1 MPLSVPNDVTD
12 VKSQIDLLLEDFIYE
27 PDESAPE
34 EVQQAIHVAAAL
46 QRRAAGL
53 QSPEERRQQAELDR
67 MMHHPS
73 DKTTLVQMTDQ
84 AFRSD
89 AWNRS
94 ADQLIH
100 LLDVQGIPRFFSLF
114 DRTLLRGFQ
123 SFGGYLPSVSMPL
136 VKEKMRQETTNVVL
150 PAEEEHLDKHLTMR
164 KSQGLRM
171 NVNELGEALLGEEEA
186 KRRLDHY
193 LSLLKKP
200 EIEVISVKISTIYSQ
215 ILPLA
220 REHTVDVLCDRLEE
234 LFRAASESKF
244 TRHDGQEVTKL
255 VYLDMEEYRDMHLT
269 ADAFMQTL
277 DREGLQSVRA
287 GIVLQAYVP
296 DSFLLQQRLNEWA
309 RSRVE
314 QGGSPVT
321 LRIVKGANGDM
332 EKVEASIRDWPQAP
346 YEEKVDTDAN
356 YARMLQEGLKPEN
369 IVAVKLGLASHNL
382 FTLGYGLV
390 MTHRHDAFDSVQ
402 FEMLEGMANHQRRA
416 LFEAC
421 GNVLL
426 YAPICKRENFINAIG
441 YLVRR
446 LDENS
451 GPSNFLRYAFNIEV
465 GSESWQL
472 LKNQFLES
480 FQRLPRLSNAPR
492 RMQDRR
498 LETGS
503 VAPKPVESVLI
514 TPFEFDGEPDTD
526 WSLTQHSDWAK
537 QILAA
542 TRDRLSQGP
551 IEVPLVVDGKEELD
565 RDTKQSYDPSRP
577 GEVVAN
583 YREANESD
591 IQSAVSCAK
600 EDPASWRE
608 LSFEH
613 RREILYQVADLLANR
628 RGTLLGTMLAEGGKL
643 LTESDPEVSEAIDFC
658 RFYSDTSCRFDQ
670 LEGIDCKGK
679 GVVAVVSPWNFP
691 LAIPCGGVAS
701 ALASGN
707 TVILKPASD
716 TVLIAYELCQCFWD
730 AGVPREALQFV
741 PCRGSTA
748 GQQLVTHDD
757 VDVVILTGGTE
768 TAERMLAAKPTMELY
783 AETGGK
789 NATIVTAMADRD
801 LAIKNVVQSAFGHGG
816 QKCSATSLLLLE
828 KEVYEDEQFRHALA
842 DAVRSLHVDS
852 AWNLASK
859 MGPLIH
865 KPSGHLNRS
874 LTELEPGESWL
885 VEPRLSID
893 GNDCLVSPAIKW
905 NVQPNSYTHKTEFFG
920 PMLGVI
926 CVENLQQA
934 IDIVNAT
941 GYGLTS
947 GLESLDDREHQIWK
961 SQIKAGN
968 LYINRSTTGAI
979 VLRQPFGGMGKS
991 NVGPGLK
998 AGGMNYVAQTMNFA
1012 ATETESQPVDGINDP
1027 LITELL
1033 IKLRSELQLDTTQLV
1048 NFATT
1053 CQLAAMQEF
1062 LVDHDHF
1069 QLIGEDNHRRYLAL
1083 YAIRIRVTPSDTP
1096 ENILARVIAA
1106 RTSGARA
1113 VISWYDDL
1121 SDSLVDF
1128 ITWLD
1133 RSTDSWAARIDFI
1146 RESDQELS
1154 DLIKADQAGRI
1165 RYADRKQVPAAI
1177 REAAN
1182 QSLAYLAD
1190 EPITLHGRVEMIWY
1204 HQEQSIS
1211 NVYHRY
1217 GNLGERAVEN

>member
-1 MPLSVPNDVTD
+1 MPLSAPHNVDD
-12 VKSQIDLLLEDFIYE
+12 VKSQIESLLEDFVYD
-27 PDESAPE
+27 PSVSALE
-34 EVQQAIHVAAAL
+34 EVQQAIHIAAAL
-46 QRRAAGL
+46 QRRAACL
-53 QSPEERRQQAELDR
+53 QSPGERRQQAELDR

-100 LLDVQGIPRFFSLF
+100 LLDVQGIPRFFSLI

-150 PAEEEHLDKHLTMR
+150 PAEEEHLEKHLIMR

-186 KRRLDHY
+186 SRRLEHY
-193 LSLLKKP
+193 LTLLNKP

-220 REHTVDVLCDRLEE
+220 REHTVEVLCDRLEK
-234 LFRAASESKF
+234 LFLAASECTF
-244 TRHDGQEVTKL
+244 TRQDGQKVTKL

-277 DREGLQSVRA
+277 DSEGLQTVRA

-296 DSFLLQQRLNEWA
+296 DSFLLQQKLSTWA
-309 RSRVE
+309 RSRVAR
-314 QGGSPVT
+314 GGSPVT

-346 YEEKVDTDAN
+346 YEIKVDTDAN

-369 IVAVKLGLASHNL
+369 IAAVKLGIASHNL

-390 MTHRHDAFDSVQ
+390 MAYRHDAFDSVQ

-451 GPSNFLRYAFNIEV
+451 GPNNFLRYAFNIEV
-465 GSESWQL
+465 GSESWEL

-480 FQRLPRLSNAPR
+480 FERLPQLSNAPR
-492 RMQDRR
+492 RTQDRR
-498 LETGS
+498 LEAKS
-503 VAPKPVESVLI
+503 VRPLPVEAVSK
-514 TPFEFDGEPDTD
+514 TPFDFHGEPDTD
-526 WSLTQHSDWAK
+526 WSLPQHSDWAQ
-537 QILAA
+537 QIVSEARERFGKEPL
-542 TRDRLSQGP
+542 
-551 IEVPLVVDGKEELD
+551 EVPIVVGGKEELN
-565 RDTKQSYDPSRP
+565 RDIKQSLDPSRP
-577 GEVVAN
+577 GQVVAD

-591 IQSAVSCAK
+591 IHSAVACAK
-600 EDPASWRE
+600 EDPTGWRD
-608 LSFEH
+608 LSFE
-613 RREILYQVADLLANR
+613 RRRDILYKVADQLAKR
-628 RGTLLGTMLAEGGKL
+628 RAALLGTMLAEGGKL

-658 RFYSDTSCRFDQ
+658 RFYADTSCRFDQ
-670 LEGIDCKGK
+670 LDGIACEGK

-707 TVILKPASD
+707 NVILKPASD

-828 KEVYEDEQFRHALA
+828 REVYEDEQFRRALA
-842 DAVRSLHVDS
+842 DAVRSLHVDT

-865 KPSGHLNRS
+865 KPTGDLQRS

-885 VEPRLSID
+885 VEPQLSIG

-905 NVQPNSYTHKTEFFG
+905 DVSPDSYTHLTEFFG

-926 CVENLQQA
+926 CVDSLQQA

-947 GLESLDDREHQIWK
+947 GLESLDDREHEIWK

-998 AGGMNYVAQTMNFA
+998 AGGMNYVAQTMNFRT
-1012 ATETESQPVDGINDP
+1012 TEIKVEPLDGINDP

-1033 IKLRSELQLDTTQLV
+1033 IKMRSELQVDTTHLV
-1048 NFATT
+1048 QFATT
-1053 CQLAAMQEF
+1053 CQQAAMQEF
-1062 LVDHDHF
+1062 LVEHDHF
-1069 QLIGEDNHRRYLAL
+1069 NLLGEDNHRRYLAI

-1096 ENILARVIAA
+1096 EDILTRVIAA

-1113 VISWYDDL
+1113 IVSWYDNL
-1121 SDSLVDF
+1121 GNSLLDF

-1133 RSTDSWAARIDFI
+1133 KSTDSWAARIDFI
-1146 RESDQELS
+1146 RESDQELA
-1154 DLIKADQAGRI
+1154 DLIQVDQAGRI
-1165 RYADRKQVPAAI
+1165 RFADRQTVPTLI

-1182 QSLAYLAD
+1182 QSLVYLAD
-1190 EPITLHGRVEMIWY
+1190 EPITRHGRVEMIWY

-1217 GNLGERAVEN
+1217 GNLGDRAVEN